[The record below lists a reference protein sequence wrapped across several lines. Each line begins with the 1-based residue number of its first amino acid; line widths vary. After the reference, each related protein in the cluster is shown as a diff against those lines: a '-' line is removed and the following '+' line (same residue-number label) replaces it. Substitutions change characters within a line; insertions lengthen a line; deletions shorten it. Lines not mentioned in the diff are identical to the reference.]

1 MHGEHGEKVRVAV
14 RQRTSLHDLL
24 WVSSWPPGAPS
35 MFMPRLIYHQRLCLL
50 PGMDNQTV
58 LAVQSLLDGQGGV
71 TDPSAQNV
79 NAAAPMQPMGEF
91 WGAASEVRGLWAAG
105 LPLQCALMAVR
116 TASLSVLGAA
126 VSIGT
131 PQQGWA
137 EQEEGAD

>member
-1 MHGEHGEKVRVAV
+1 MFIKALVYLQAV
-14 RQRTSLHDLL
+14 QRFGTQAILQRGLPQVMSPSH
-24 WVSSWPPGAPS
+24 GAPPPWDPFVPPS
-35 MFMPRLIYHQRLCLL
+35 SQHL
-50 PGMDNQTV
+50 

-91 WGAASEVRGLWAAG
+91 WGAASEVRGPWAAG